1 MRTVKETVARL
12 HDLPSSG
19 PVWLYQS
26 WRVCSALALKISS
39 QSPRVL
45 RQLMGDA
52 LSDLAGRPLPVWS
65 WLKASLPSSLG
76 WLNLRQASVH
86 ASAAYIGSLHQSRH
100 LVAKILGRTAPQS
113 TFPTP
118 SNPWPELH
126 ADQIGSP
133 SRTFMF
139 LSPNIPFHGLPKPLW
154 PLLITLVQSPCSLDF
169 DQTCRWFAQRCTII
183 CLRPPSPGSLISAM
197 SLVLVGPTDV

>member
-1 MRTVKETVARL
+1 KFTYIESPRGLFPGANPSFTPRPTPSSPIHYFVTSPRL
-12 HDLPSSG
+12 HSTPLSNRPLHQKNTS
-19 PVWLYQS
+19 
-26 WRVCSALALKISS
+26 CLALPKLARVLRTCPFKVSS

-52 LSDLAGRPLPVWS
+52 LSDIAGRPLPVWS

-118 SNPWPELH
+118 SNPWESIQDIDVPLSQH
-126 ADQIGSP
+126 DQ
-133 SRTFMF
+133 
-139 LSPNIPFHGLPKPLW
+139 
-154 PLLITLVQSPCSLDF
+154 
-169 DQTCRWFAQRCTII
+169 
-183 CLRPPSPGSLISAM
+183 
-197 SLVLVGPTDV
+197 PTVPYEM

>member
-1 MRTVKETVARL
+1 MALPKLARVLRTCPFKV
-12 HDLPSSG
+12 
-19 PVWLYQS
+19 
-26 WRVCSALALKISS
+26 SS

-52 LSDLAGRPLPVWS
+52 LSDIAGRPLPVWS

-118 SNPWPELH
+118 SNPWESIQDIDVPLSQH
-126 ADQIGSP
+126 SL
-133 SRTFMF
+133 SRAIDETYFAYWP
-139 LSPNIPFHGLPKPLW
+139 LPLTLAPKPL
-154 PLLITLVQSPCSLDF
+154 PSQ
-169 DQTCRWFAQRCTII
+169 
-183 CLRPPSPGSLISAM
+183 LRSDTPAIGSMLCHR
-197 SLVLVGPTDV
+197 LP